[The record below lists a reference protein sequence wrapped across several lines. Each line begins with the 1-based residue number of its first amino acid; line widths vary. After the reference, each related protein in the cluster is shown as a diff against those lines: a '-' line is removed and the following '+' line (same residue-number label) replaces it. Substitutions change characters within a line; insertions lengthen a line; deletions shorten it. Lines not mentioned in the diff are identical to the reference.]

1 MFPIHK
7 IMLMHCTIDR
17 DQSTSMSGSMQ
28 DLAYSIKNRRT
39 ILFAGAGLSI
49 SVGLPPWR
57 ELIIRM
63 GKEFGFDDDVPAH
76 DGRFDYPILAE
87 YYRLKQGSIGP
98 LRSWMDRNWFV
109 SERKIKDSAIHELI
123 VELDFPIIYTTNYDR
138 NLEVAYNLHGKEFV
152 KIINARDIATTKEGV
167 TQIVKFHGDFDDD
180 QSLVVTESDYLNR
193 LSFDSPL
200 DIKFRADALG
210 RTILFIGYS
219 MRDMNIRLLLHRLW
233 QTWHHSDYEKNRPQ
247 SFVFMINPNPVEE
260 AVLNKW
266 GITVLSE
273 EADSPEE
280 TLLKFL
286 TKLKQGVEEA

>member
-1 MFPIHK
+1 MFPAHK
-7 IMLMHCTIDR
+7 TMLMHYGFDR
-17 DQSTSMSGSMQ
+17 NQSTSMSASMQ
-28 DLAYSIKNRRT
+28 NLAHSIKTRRT

-57 ELIIRM
+57 ELITRM
-63 GKEFGFDDDVPAH
+63 GREFGFDDIVPTQE
-76 DGRFDYPILAE
+76 GRFDYPILAE
-87 YYRLKQGSIGP
+87 YYRLQQGSIGP

-109 SERKIKDSAIHELI
+109 SEQKIKESRIHQLI

-138 NLEVAYNLHGKEFV
+138 NLDAAYNLHQKEFV
-152 KIINARDIATTKEGV
+152 KIINARDIATTREGV

-210 RTILFIGYS
+210 KTILFIGYS

-233 QTWHHSDYEKNRPQ
+233 QTWHHSDYEKNRPE

-273 EADSPEE
+273 EADCPEE
-280 TLLKFL
+280 SLLKFL
-286 TKLKQGVEEA
+286 TKLKQGVEEI

>member
-1 MFPIHK
+1 
-7 IMLMHCTIDR
+7 
-17 DQSTSMSGSMQ
+17 MQ
-28 DLAYSIKNRRT
+28 DLAYSIKTRRA

-63 GKEFGFDDDVPAH
+63 GEEFGFDDNLPVH
-76 DGRFDYPILAE
+76 NGRYDYPILAE
-87 YYRLKQGSIGP
+87 YYRLRQGSIGP

-109 SERKIKDSAIHELI
+109 SEQKIRESAVHELI

-138 NLEVAYNLHGKEFV
+138 NLEVAYNLHRKEFV
-152 KIINARDIATTKEGV
+152 KIVNARDIATTREGV

-210 RTILFIGYS
+210 KTILFIGYS

-233 QTWHHSDYEKNRPQ
+233 QTWHHSDYEKNRPE

-260 AVLNKW
+260 AVLSKW

-273 EADSPEE
+273 QADSPKES
-280 TLLKFL
+280 LLKFL